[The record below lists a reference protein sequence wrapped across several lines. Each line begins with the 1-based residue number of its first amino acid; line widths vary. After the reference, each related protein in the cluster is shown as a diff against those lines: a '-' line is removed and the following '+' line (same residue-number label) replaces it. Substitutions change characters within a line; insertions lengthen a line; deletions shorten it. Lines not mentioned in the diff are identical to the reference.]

1 MCHTPDR
8 SRGSPSG
15 AQLGTVHGRSL
26 IAIQEVS
33 RVYANGKCWKGL
45 VEAIS
50 SLFSKAFVCVAT
62 SVEHPGGTSSVSV
75 FYWSTVLCLCTCDC
89 ITQLWG
95 PKETWGY
102 SKDIWQDPVLNEDS
116 RPLVLLLVL
125 ATF

>member
-15 AQLGTVHGRSL
+15 AQQLGTVHGRSL

-75 FYWSTVLCLCTCDC
+75 FYQSSACALVTVLHSCGVPRRFGGIL
-89 ITQLWG
+89 
-95 PKETWGY
+95 K
-102 SKDIWQDPVLNEDS
+102 
-116 RPLVLLLVL
+116 
-125 ATF
+125 TFGKIQS

>member
-15 AQLGTVHGRSL
+15 AQQLGTVHGRSL

-62 SVEHPGGTSSVSV
+62 SVEHPGGTSSVIV
-75 FYWSTVLCLCTCDC
+75 FYQSSACALVTVLHSCGVPRRLGG
-89 ITQLWG
+89 IL
-95 PKETWGY
+95 K
-102 SKDIWQDPVLNEDS
+102 
-116 RPLVLLLVL
+116 
-125 ATF
+125 TFGKIQS